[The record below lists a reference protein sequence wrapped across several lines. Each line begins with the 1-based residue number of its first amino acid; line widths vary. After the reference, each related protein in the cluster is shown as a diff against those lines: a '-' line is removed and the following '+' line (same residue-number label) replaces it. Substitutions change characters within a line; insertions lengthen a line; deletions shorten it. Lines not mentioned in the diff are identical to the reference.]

1 MGVIHTRGPGARRGL
16 QFLLFFLLAAAVLT
30 AGLFAA
36 GETAAPSP
44 DTGESPAAG
53 MESAAPEASALEA
66 ALSPSPS
73 PADAAPTPG
82 SAAAEESV
90 KGAAPDW
97 DAVMAFITAYWIFF
111 AGGFVLLLLL
121 LLLLAARRRAA
132 RKRRAQGAFC
142 MENSSIRSAVFQNI
156 GSYDKQEDSYYLSQ
170 CADPD
175 FIAHHGVLAIM
186 ADGMGGL
193 SDGAEV
199 SGLVVSVF
207 AQLFPQLP
215 AAMKPSDKLLYMTHC
230 ANNEVTG
237 RFGGQPGRSGSTLIA
252 AILQGGGLWLL
263 SIGDSRVALVRDGGL
278 IPRNRERTYAAE
290 LDVSAAAGLI
300 AYSEAAEDPQRR
312 ALTSYIGMGELALI
326 DFTNKPIQLLPGD
339 WVLLMSDGVCNE
351 LSDEEIVA
359 VLSDDLEE
367 SAKRLEKAVLDK
379 RDPGQDNFTAL
390 LLRYI

>member
-1 MGVIHTRGPGARRGL
+1 
-16 QFLLFFLLAAAVLT
+16 
-30 AGLFAA
+30 
-36 GETAAPSP
+36 
-44 DTGESPAAG
+44 
-53 MESAAPEASALEA
+53 
-66 ALSPSPS
+66 
-73 PADAAPTPG
+73 
-82 SAAAEESV
+82 
-90 KGAAPDW
+90 
-97 DAVMAFITAYWIFF
+97 
-111 AGGFVLLLLL
+111 
-121 LLLLAARRRAA
+121 
-132 RKRRAQGAFC
+132 
-142 MENSSIRSAVFQNI
+142 
-156 GSYDKQEDSYYLSQ
+156 
-170 CADPD
+170 
-175 FIAHHGVLAIM
+175 M

-278 IPRNRERTYAAE
+278 IQLNREHTYAAE